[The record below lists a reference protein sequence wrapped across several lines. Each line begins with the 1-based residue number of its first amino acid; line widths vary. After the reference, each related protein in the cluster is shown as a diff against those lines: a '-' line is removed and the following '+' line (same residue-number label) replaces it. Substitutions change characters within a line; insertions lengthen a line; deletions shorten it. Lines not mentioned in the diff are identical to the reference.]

1 MVPSAPLYSLKFNYD
16 ATTPLVN
23 ISLLVYP
30 SPPPPLE
37 EIDGKEAPSIVE
49 EDPKTVY
56 SGVHGGG
63 FNQVFQLPSEAALD
77 LSSAIAPAPS
87 NGNDSNAALNE
98 RDEKNIGNTTRGSQ
112 SEDTNRSSL
121 DNSMAQLHVAQPDL
135 PTVPEVSQPPNEPS
149 QERRPRR
156 FGLFPRRGNR
166 ETDLEAGQIE
176 LQNRQTEENKEEEH
190 KTKEPE
196 MGMRLLIRIEA
207 VGPEG
212 ALWNTL
218 LRESGSQAGQ
228 ALKRRNAQLT
238 HILVT
243 GMWVP
248 DAGST
253 GPPGQGG
260 KRVWVVK
267 VVRREAE
274 VRHFGRI
281 RGLRLTPDRRSHVP
295 AQGDLW
301 SFVFD
306 ADPVLFIPA
315 NWWR

>member
-30 SPPPPLE
+30 SPPPALE

-49 EDPKTVY
+49 ADPKTVY

-77 LSSAIAPAPS
+77 LSSAIAPAPANS
-87 NGNDSNAALNE
+87 NDANAALNGE
-98 RDEKNIGNTTRGSQ
+98 EEKNIGNITRESQ
-112 SEDTNRSSL
+112 SEDTTRSSL

-135 PTVPEVSQPPNEPS
+135 PTVPEASQAPNDPA

-176 LQNRQTEENKEEEH
+176 LQNRQTEESKEEEQ

-196 MGMRLLIRIEA
+196 LGMRLLIRIEA

-212 ALWNTL
+212 AL
-218 LRESGSQAGQ
+218 SGP
-228 ALKRRNAQLT
+228 RTENC
-238 HILVT
+238 
-243 GMWVP
+243 
-248 DAGST
+248 
-253 GPPGQGG
+253 
-260 KRVWVVK
+260 
-267 VVRREAE
+267 
-274 VRHFGRI
+274 
-281 RGLRLTPDRRSHVP
+281 
-295 AQGDLW
+295 
-301 SFVFD
+301 
-306 ADPVLFIPA
+306 
-315 NWWR
+315 